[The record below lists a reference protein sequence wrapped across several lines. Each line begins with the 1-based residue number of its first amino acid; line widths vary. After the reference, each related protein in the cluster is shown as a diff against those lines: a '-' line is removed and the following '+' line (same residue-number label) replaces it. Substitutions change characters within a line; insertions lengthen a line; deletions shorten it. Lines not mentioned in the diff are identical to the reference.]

1 MSTSISRT
9 FSPWDLLKFA
19 APSIIMM
26 VFMSLY
32 TIVDGMFISRFVG
45 SNALSSLN
53 IVFPVIN
60 VAIAISTMLGTGGN
74 AIISKYLGECRD
86 EDARKALTQF
96 TVLCLGFSF
105 LLMLLSLPNLTL
117 ISRFLGSSEIL
128 LADCRVYLGVS
139 MLFAPAAMPKL
150 TSTSGSIMVSPIVTA
165 SPTTVFVES
174 TPDIPL
180 KRDCTVPLKSFLF
193 SAI

>member
-1 MSTSISRT
+1 MSTSINRN

-60 VAIAISTMLGTGGN
+60 VAIAISTMLGTGDHQQ
-74 AIISKYLGECRD
+74 IFRRMQRRRCQKSSDPVHCPVSWLQLSS
-86 EDARKALTQF
+86 DAAVPAKPYTDLP
-96 TVLCLGFSF
+96 FSWF
-105 LLMLLSLPNLTL
+105 Q
-117 ISRFLGSSEIL
+117 
-128 LADCRVYLGVS
+128 
-139 MLFAPAAMPKL
+139 
-150 TSTSGSIMVSPIVTA
+150 
-165 SPTTVFVES
+165 
-174 TPDIPL
+174 
-180 KRDCTVPLKSFLF
+180 
-193 SAI
+193 

>member
-74 AIISKYLGECRD
+74 AISKYLGECRD

>member
-1 MSTSISRT
+1 MSTSINRN

-128 LADCRVYLGVS
+128 LADCRIYLGVS